1 MNDTSQHSGIEIT
14 GLHKRYDGVEA
25 LKGVTLSVP
34 PGEIAGLIGPDGAG
48 KTTAMKIICGLLRP
62 DAGVVRVAG
71 LDGAAGSD
79 RVKKLVGYMPQRF
92 SLYPD
97 LTVSENLRF
106 YADLFGI
113 SGNARVELES
123 KLMSFSRLE
132 PFRDRRAG
140 DLSGG
145 MKQKLALSC
154 TLIHKPKVLLL
165 DEPTTGVDV
174 VSRREFWSI
183 MRSLAGDGLALLVS
197 TPYMDEAML
206 CDRIVLIR
214 RGEVI
219 ASGTPDEVTNLFS
232 RRLMEIRGAGQSAA
246 LARLRSAKGSGLEVH
261 RFGDRLHVIY
271 EAAAGEREIR
281 AMLEGLD
288 VNVLPIPPSIEDT
301 FVDLTAR
308 AEEGGR

>member
-1 MNDTSQHSGIEIT
+1 MDDTEHSGIEVS
-14 GLHKRYDGVEA
+14 GLCKRFDGVEA
-25 LKGVTLSVP
+25 LKGMTLSVP

-48 KTTAMKIICGLLRP
+48 KTTAMKIVCGLLKP
-62 DAGVVRVAG
+62 DAGAVRVAG
-71 LDGAAGSD
+71 LDGAEGSE
-79 RVKKLVGYMPQRF
+79 RLKKLVGYMPQRF

-113 SGNARVELES
+113 TGDARADLES
-123 KLMSFSRLE
+123 ELMSFSRLD

-140 DLSGG
+140 HLSGG

-154 TLIHKPKVLLL
+154 TLIHRPKVLLL

-206 CDRIVLIR
+206 CDRVVLIR

-232 RRLMEIRGAGQSAA
+232 RRLVEVKGAGGAAA
-246 LARLRSAKGSGLEVH
+246 LERLRSSKGAGLEVH
-261 RFGDRLHVIY
+261 RFGDRLHVVCDTG
-271 EAAAGEREIR
+271 GESAIRE
-281 AMLEGLD
+281 MLEGLD
-288 VNVLPIPPSIEDT
+288 VDVRPIPPSIEDT

-308 AEEGGR
+308 AAGGGR